1 MQFTLASVLDKQL
14 VPEDLHQVKTWAT
27 EHGFGYFMQ
36 TFLPTSDPAINDKF
50 GVSPEEHQAFQKELD
65 WLEGRVGEVVWRDA
79 NPFTES
85 KQARCYK
92 GITTVKIFYNGNV
105 RSCWTSRVIGNLFE
119 KSFSEIWT
127 SEEAR
132 SMGEFIRDRRC
143 NFDYDV
149 FESLELPNSGASVQ
163 TRT

>member
-1 MQFTLASVLDKQL
+1 MLNKQL
-14 VPEDLHQVKTWAT
+14 VPEDLHGVKTWAD

-36 TFLPTSDPAINDKF
+36 TFLPTKDAAINDKF
-50 GVSPEEHQAFQKELD
+50 GVSAEEHQAFQKELN
-65 WLEGRVGEVVWRDA
+65 WLDGRVGEVVCRDA

-92 GITTVKIFYNGNV
+92 GITTVKIFHDGDV
-105 RSCWTSRVIGNLFE
+105 RFCWTSRTIGNLFE

-132 SMGEFIRDRRC
+132 SMREFIRDRCCDC
-143 NFDYDV
+143 NFDCDV

-163 TRT
+163 TRA